1 MAEKLTISQ
10 LNKLGERLRKDPD
23 NKDALRLLET
33 FRLSF
38 TPAYDRVFGQL
49 RELGLDP
56 AGRPAKS
63 TQSIVAKLVRLRTRL
78 SRMQDIAGCRVEVEN
93 MPQQDRVVDQ
103 IFKFYPEA
111 QIDDLRVEPSHGYRA
126 VHVIVKV
133 AGVPVEIQV
142 RTPLQNGWAQ
152 ATESLADSF
161 DPEIKYGG
169 GPDIIRNILER
180 VSTTIATHENSETD
194 LVELRATVKGGI
206 LLEKVR
212 SLESQLMKLKQRL
225 LDVLQQIMMVIEKKV

>member
-10 LNKLGERLRKDPD
+10 LNKLGERLRRDPD
-23 NKDALRLLET
+23 NKGALRLLET
-33 FRLSF
+33 FRLAF
-38 TPAYDRVFGQL
+38 TQSYDRVFGQL

-63 TQSIVAKLVRLRTRL
+63 TQSIIAKLVRLRTRL

-93 MPQQDRVVDQ
+93 IPEQDRVVSE
-103 IFKFYPEA
+103 IANIYPEA

-133 AGVPVEIQV
+133 AGFPVEIQV
-142 RTPLQNGWAQ
+142 RTPLQNSWAQ
-152 ATESLADSF
+152 GTESLADSF

-169 GPDIIRNILER
+169 GPEQLRHVLELVAAR
-180 VSTTIATHENSETD
+180 IAGVEDNETSLIALRASVPGGVLQDEFSKLETD
-194 LVELRATVKGGI
+194 M
-206 LLEKVR
+206 
-212 SLESQLMKLKQRL
+212 MKQKKQL
-225 LDVLQQIMMVIEKKV
+225 LDVLQRIMMATEKNG

>member
-1 MAEKLTISQ
+1 MADKLTISR
-10 LNKLGERLRKDPD
+10 LNKLGERLRRDPD

-38 TPAYDRVFGQL
+38 TPAYDSVFGQL

-63 TQSIVAKLVRLRTRL
+63 TLSIIAKLVRLRTRL

-93 MPQQDRVVDQ
+93 IPQQDRVIGQ
-103 IFKFYPEA
+103 IAKFYPEA

-133 AGVPVEIQV
+133 AGFPVEIQV

-169 GPDIIRNILER
+169 GPDLIRNILER
-180 VSTTIATHENSETD
+180 VSTTIATNESSEAD
-194 LVELRATVKGGI
+194 LVKLHATVKGKI
-206 LLEKVR
+206 LLDKVR
-212 SLESQLMKLKQRL
+212 SLETQSMKLKQQL
-225 LDVLQQIMMVIEKKV
+225 LDILQQIIMVTEKKV

>member
-23 NKDALRLLET
+23 SKDALRLLET

-38 TPAYDRVFGQL
+38 TPAYDQVFGQL

-63 TQSIVAKLVRLRTRL
+63 TQSIIAKLVRLRTRL
-78 SRMQDIAGCRVEVEN
+78 SRMQDIAGCRVEVDNIPE
-93 MPQQDRVVDQ
+93 QDRVVSQ
-103 IFKFYPEA
+103 IANVYPEA
-111 QIDDLRVEPSHGYRA
+111 QIDDLRIMPSHGYRA

-133 AGVPVEIQV
+133 AGFPVEIQV
-142 RTPLQNGWAQ
+142 RTPLQNSWAQ
-152 ATESLADSF
+152 GTESLADSF

-169 GPDIIRNILER
+169 GPEQLRHVLEL
-180 VSTTIATHENSETD
+180 VSTRIAGVEDNETS
-194 LVELRATVKGGI
+194 LITLRASVSGEV
-206 LLEKVR
+206 LQEEFSNLETE
-212 SLESQLMKLKQRL
+212 LLKQKKKL
-225 LDVLQQIMMVIEKKV
+225 HEVLQQIMMAAEKKV

>member
-10 LNKLGERLRKDPD
+10 LNKLGDRLRRDPD

-63 TQSIVAKLVRLRTRL
+63 TQSIIAKLVRLRTRL
-78 SRMQDIAGCRVEVEN
+78 SRMQDIAGCRVEVKN

-103 IFKFYPEA
+103 IAEFYPDA
-111 QIDDLRVEPSHGYRA
+111 QIDDLRVAPSHGYRA

-133 AGVPVEIQV
+133 GGFPVEIQV

-169 GPDIIRNILER
+169 GPDLIRNVLEH
-180 VSTTIATHENSETD
+180 VSTTIATNENSETD
-194 LVELRATVKGGI
+194 LIELRATVKDGI
-206 LLEKVR
+206 LQDKLR
-212 SLESQLMKLKQRL
+212 SLETQSMNLKQQL
-225 LDVLQQIMMVIEKKV
+225 LDVLQRIMMATEKKG

>member
-10 LNKLGERLRKDPD
+10 LNKLGERLRRDPD

-38 TPAYDRVFGQL
+38 TQSYDRVFGQL

-63 TQSIVAKLVRLRTRL
+63 TQSIIAKLVRLRTRL

-93 MPQQDRVVDQ
+93 IPQQDRVVGQ
-103 IFKFYPEA
+103 IAKFYPEA

-133 AGVPVEIQV
+133 AGFPVEIRV
-142 RTPLQNGWAQ
+142 RTPLQNSWAQ

-169 GPDIIRNILER
+169 GPDLIRNILEL
-180 VSTTIATHENSETD
+180 VSTTIATDENNETD
-194 LVELRATVKGGI
+194 LIELRATVKGGI
-206 LLEKVR
+206 LLDKVR
-212 SLESQLMKLKQRL
+212 SLETQSMKLKQQL
-225 LDVLQQIMMVIEKKV
+225 HDVLERIMIATEKKG

>member
-10 LNKLGERLRKDPD
+10 LNKLGERLRRDPD
-23 NKDALRLLET
+23 NKDDLRLLET

-38 TPAYDRVFGQL
+38 TQSYDRVFGQL

-63 TQSIVAKLVRLRTRL
+63 TQSIIAKLVRLRTRL

-93 MPQQDRVVDQ
+93 IPQQDRVVGQ
-103 IFKFYPEA
+103 IAKFYPEA

-133 AGVPVEIQV
+133 AGFPVEIQV
-142 RTPLQNGWAQ
+142 RTALQNSWAQ
-152 ATESLADSF
+152 ATESLADGF

-169 GPDIIRNILER
+169 GPDFIRNILER
-180 VSTTIATHENSETD
+180 VSTTIATDEKNEAD
-194 LVELRATVKGGI
+194 LIELRATVKGGI
-206 LLEKVR
+206 LLDRVR
-212 SLESQLMKLKQRL
+212 SAETQSMKLKQQL
-225 LDVLQQIMMVIEKKV
+225 LDVLERIMMAIEKKV

>member
-38 TPAYDRVFGQL
+38 DPAYDRVFNQL
-49 RELGLDP
+49 RQLGLDP

-63 TQSIVAKLVRLRTRL
+63 TQSIIAKLVRLRTRL
-78 SRMQDIAGCRVEVEN
+78 SRMQDIAGCRVEVANIPE
-93 MPQQDRVVDQ
+93 QDRVVGK
-103 IFKFYPEA
+103 IAAFYPGA
-111 QIDDLRVEPSHGYRA
+111 QIDDLRLEPSNGYRA

-133 AGVPVEIQV
+133 AGFPVEIQV
-142 RTPLQNGWAQ
+142 RTPLQNSWAQ

-169 GPDIIRNILER
+169 GPDLVRSILEL
-180 VSTTIATHENSETD
+180 VSTSIATHENSETD
-194 LVELRATVKGGI
+194 LVELRATVEGGI
-206 LLEKVR
+206 LLDKVR
-212 SLESQLMKLKQRL
+212 SLEMQLTKLKQQL
-225 LDVLQQIMMVIEKKV
+225 LDVLQQIMMATEKKV

>member
-1 MAEKLTISQ
+1 MH
-10 LNKLGERLRKDPD
+10 
-23 NKDALRLLET
+23 
-33 FRLSF
+33 
-38 TPAYDRVFGQL
+38 
-49 RELGLDP
+49 
-56 AGRPAKS
+56 
-63 TQSIVAKLVRLRTRL
+63 
-78 SRMQDIAGCRVEVEN
+78 
-93 MPQQDRVVDQ
+93 QQDRVVDQ

-133 AGVPVEIQV
+133 AGVPVDIQV

-180 VSTTIATHENSETD
+180 VSTTIATHENGETD

-212 SLESQLMKLKQRL
+212 SLETQLMKLKQA
-225 LDVLQQIMMVIEKKV
+225 VA

>member
-10 LNKLGERLRKDPD
+10 LNKLGERLRRDPD

-38 TPAYDRVFGQL
+38 TQSYDRVFGQL

-63 TQSIVAKLVRLRTRL
+63 TQSIIAKLVRLRTRL

-93 MPQQDRVVDQ
+93 IPQQDRVVGQ
-103 IFKFYPEA
+103 IAKFYPEA

-133 AGVPVEIQV
+133 AGFPVEIQV
-142 RTPLQNGWAQ
+142 RTPLQNSWAQ

-169 GPDIIRNILER
+169 GPDLIRNILEL
-180 VSTTIATHENSETD
+180 VSTTIATDENNETD
-194 LVELRATVKGGI
+194 LIELRATVKGGI
-206 LLEKVR
+206 LLDKVR
-212 SLESQLMKLKQRL
+212 SLETQSMKLKQQL
-225 LDVLQQIMMVIEKKV
+225 HDVLERIMIVTEKKG